1 MADLFQSIA
10 EVGTWI
16 FSLFSTLLNFIIAH
30 PVTLF
35 PVGLALIGFVIG
47 ILFRVKG
54 GLGLRSK
61 RR

>member
-1 MADLFQSIA
+1 MGDLFNSIA

-16 FSLFSTLLNFIIAH
+16 FSLFSTLLNFIIDH

-35 PVGLALIGFVIG
+35 PVGLALIGFVIS

-54 GLGLRSK
+54 GLGLRS
-61 RR
+61 RRR